1 MNRILILLIG
11 VLLISCNQNKKENL
25 KVDESSAKLIKI
37 EGNFDWLLGYWKR
50 NNDENGKET
59 FEIWEKKS
67 NTEYSGI
74 GFTMQNNDTIQLE
87 KIDLKKLDNKWV
99 LKVQLQGEPG
109 PVTFIMTGYNEKE
122 FVCENKEHDFPKLI
136 KYWKNGNKLSALVSG
151 DEMKISFDFDRI
163 PEEQNVDYNGS
174 N

>member
-1 MNRILILLIG
+1 
-11 VLLISCNQNKKENL
+11 
-25 KVDESSAKLIKI
+25 
-37 EGNFDWLLGYWKR
+37 
-50 NNDENGKET
+50 
-59 FEIWEKKS
+59 
-67 NTEYSGI
+67 
-74 GFTMQNNDTIQLE
+74 MQNNDTIQLE